1 MVDQVLYGV
10 AAIVALISA
19 YLIALSSIRSKDAYR
34 LLWFFSF
41 IFLFVLT
48 ALMSLKGLEII
59 GESYVPP
66 LAAFIPGLLACG
78 IIYAMFG
85 QRWAKYYLTYILLFF
100 LLLVYA
106 SAVGGIPLT
115 LPILLIHV
123 PSGIIIFAFPIV
135 AVVLRKSDFTALFL
149 SIGSLL
155 IGIVGLALAT
165 IQFGN
170 PLLSLD
176 LLTKI
181 LAPLFLEITVFF
193 SVGILTTK
201 KWGGERVP

>member
-1 MVDQVLYGV
+1 MLDQVMYGL

-19 YLIALSSIRSKDAYR
+19 CLNALPIIRSKDAFR

-48 ALMSLKGLEII
+48 ASMSLKGLEIV

-66 LAAFIPGLLACG
+66 LASFIPGFLSCG
-78 IIYAMFG
+78 LVYAMFG
-85 QRWAKYYLTYILLFF
+85 QRCAKYYLTYILLFF

-115 LPILLIHV
+115 LPVLFIHV
-123 PSGIIIFAFPIV
+123 PSGVIIFAFPIV
-135 AVVLRKSDFTALFL
+135 AVVLGKSDFTALLL
-149 SIGSLL
+149 SIGGLL
-155 IGIVGLALAT
+155 IGIGGLALAA
-165 IQFGN
+165 IRFGN

-176 LLTKI
+176 LITKI
-181 LAPLFLEITVFF
+181 LAPLFLEITIFF
-193 SVGILTTK
+193 SIGTLTTK
-201 KWGGERVP
+201 KWSKVGEC